1 MPTIDLINERPLF
14 LSMSIPKEFHEELEI
29 FHGYPFVWWAGQI
42 LLFLTRFNKG
52 IEQVV
57 KNKTN
62 DFKFNNSCVG
72 VHVRRSDKLDSE
84 AAYHSLEEYM
94 NEVDQFYDMKE
105 MLVNKNTLQKR
116 CVYLATDEPEVLEE
130 AKSK

>member
-1 MPTIDLINERPLF
+1 M
-14 LSMSIPKEFHEELEI
+14 
-29 FHGYPFVWWAGQI
+29 
-42 LLFLTRFNKG
+42 
-52 IEQVV
+52 
-57 KNKTN
+57 
-62 DFKFNNSCVG
+62 G